1 MYNRKNLNEI
11 ARNVDMITRIFIILV
26 TVTGITTIVTGVA
39 SFNVSQA
46 QLLTPEEKS
55 SMCDPN
61 NPRLKFVNTTESKVC
76 GIPKTPTNQTNS
88 TTIATPTKS
97 LTPSATI
104 HVNPSDLVIRDVS
117 SRMNVTS
124 INRINGQDR
133 VLTPVYLLTQ
143 NNIKGDPD
151 WRVFHY
157 IWKENPKHYDV
168 EAIVGV
174 MPSGNDQYHIEVG
187 KLTNRTL
194 ELEIDGNRTIT
205 IPADTT
211 LGQVNPGHIM
221 FTIPRK

>member
-1 MYNRKNLNEI
+1 MKEFSVRKHLNYQFSNI
-11 ARNVDMITRIFIILV
+11 IKIFIIGV
-26 TVTGITTIVTGVA
+26 ITVLLTTILTIPTYVTPTGQVA
-39 SFNVSQA
+39 SA
-46 QLLTPEEKS
+46 LP
-55 SMCDPN
+55 
-61 NPRLKFVNTTESKVC
+61 FVFPSGDKTTTEQVSTSNEPNVT
-76 GIPKTPTNQTNS
+76 IP
-88 TTIATPTKS
+88 
-97 LTPSATI
+97 
-104 HVNPSDLVIRDVS
+104 VNPSDLVIRDVS

-124 INRINGQDR
+124 VNRINGQDR

-194 ELEIDGNRTIT
+194 ELEIDGDRTIT